1 MLCFILLVDIWI
13 SLIFIFGNTNLE
25 ILVHVCVRPLRKD
38 PFDILLGLK
47 GLSKAGG
54 HLETF

>member
-1 MLCFILLVDIWI
+1 MD